1 MAALWIILVILVGAV
16 IALFFYSRERPKELQ
31 KEIERLRKSIV
42 SEGLNFEQVE
52 HRIESIKEGISEKRK
67 QLKSGKLS
75 GEDLEKYLA
84 GKAGIPTEDR
94 LRAIRLLKDITGWQ
108 MGGTEIHAEGS
119 LAAQKMALYSNA
131 DWERYKAAA
140 KRAADIPGWQEHPYF
155 GSLPEFQPRLP

>member
-1 MAALWIILVILVGAV
+1 MAALWIILVILAGAV

-75 GEDLEKYLA
+75 GKDLEKYLA
-84 GKAGIPTEDR
+84 EMEGK
-94 LRAIRLLKDITGWQ
+94 L
-108 MGGTEIHAEGS
+108 
-119 LAAQKMALYSNA
+119 
-131 DWERYKAAA
+131 ERIISELFSGKSA
-140 KRAADIPGWQEHPYF
+140 K
-155 GSLPEFQPRLP
+155 